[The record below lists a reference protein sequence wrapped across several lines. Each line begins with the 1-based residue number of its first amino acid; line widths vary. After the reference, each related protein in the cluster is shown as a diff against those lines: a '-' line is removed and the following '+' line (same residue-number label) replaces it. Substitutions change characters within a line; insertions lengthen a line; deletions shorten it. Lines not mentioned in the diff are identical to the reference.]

1 MVYQYLAKQ
10 NLFFCGEETNF
21 VFRYTSLADST
32 GPLYRVE
39 KKLYGSWNI
48 E

>member
-1 MVYQYLAKQ
+1 MGYQYLAKQ
-10 NLFFCGEETNF
+10 NLFFCGEA
-21 VFRYTSLADST
+21 TSFLFYNESLDDST